1 MRSAIFGAAFL
12 CGLVGLARAE
22 APAIGTP
29 APSFSL
35 QDQSG
40 ATRTLESFR
49 GKWLV
54 LYFYPKNDTP
64 GCTTE
69 ACNFRDGQ
77 AFIGSLGAQV
87 VGVSID
93 NTDSHKAFAEK
104 YKLPFPLLADV
115 DGAVAQRY
123 GALSN
128 WGVVKFAKRQTFL
141 IDPQGV
147 VRKVYPKVDAD
158 KHAQEVLTDLKG
170 LIGTKG

>member
-1 MRSAIFGAAFL
+1 MLKSMLFAFCL
-12 CGLVGLARAE
+12 CLAGPVLAQ
-22 APAIGTP
+22 APAVGSA

-35 QDQSG
+35 KDQSG
-40 ATRTLESFR
+40 ATRTLEQFR

-77 AFIGSLGAQV
+77 TFISALGAQV

-93 NTDSHKAFAEK
+93 ESASHKAFAEK
-104 YKLPFPLLADV
+104 YKLPFPLLADA
-115 DGAVAQRY
+115 DGAVAARY

-141 IDPQGV
+141 IDPKGV
-147 VRKVYPKVDAD
+147 VRKAYLDVDAD
-158 KHAQEVLTDLKG
+158 THAQQVLDDLKR
-170 LIGTKG
+170 LIAVKA

>member
-1 MRSAIFGAAFL
+1 MMMRLCAGVLLGLFL
-12 CGLVGLARAE
+12 GGARAE
-22 APAIGTP
+22 TPATGAPAP
-29 APSFSL
+29 AFSL
-35 QDQSG
+35 PDQAG

-77 AFIGSLGAQV
+77 AFISALGAQV

-93 NTDSHKAFAEK
+93 NTDSHKVFAEK
-104 YKLPFPLLADV
+104 YKLPFPLLADS

-147 VRKVYPKVDAD
+147 LRKVYLKVDAD
-158 KHAQEVLTDLKG
+158 KHAEEVLADLKA
-170 LIGTKG
+170 LIGRKG